1 MQKPGR
7 PLGLSIAV
15 ITSVML
21 FSILP
26 FIQVLFY
33 LSIKWR
39 FRDIQFME
47 GGGASGVDIIGL
59 SDTTLIV
66 QAVIAILFLI
76 IAILAWRGQPP
87 SMRYIFMGSVVL
99 LTAITIAS
107 TILGSG
113 GQPDI
118 EQIFDPMAALSNS
131 LVRARMIVSILI
143 MIYVL
148 WYVNRGPA
156 RAFYRGYYLD
166 DALQSE

>member
-7 PLGLSIAV
+7 PLGLSIAI

-26 FIQVLFY
+26 LIQVLFY

-39 FRDIQFME
+39 FRDIQFLE
-47 GGGASGVDIIGL
+47 GGGATGVDIIGL

-66 QAVIAILFLI
+66 QAAIALAFFVIAV
-76 IAILAWRGQPP
+76 LAWRGQSP
-87 SMRYIFMGSVVL
+87 SMRYIFMGAVVL
-99 LTAITIAS
+99 LTGITLAS
-107 TILGSG
+107 SILSAG

-118 EQIFDPMAALSNS
+118 EQIFDPMAALSDS

-148 WYVNRGPA
+148 WYVNRGPS

-166 DALQSE
+166 DAQASG